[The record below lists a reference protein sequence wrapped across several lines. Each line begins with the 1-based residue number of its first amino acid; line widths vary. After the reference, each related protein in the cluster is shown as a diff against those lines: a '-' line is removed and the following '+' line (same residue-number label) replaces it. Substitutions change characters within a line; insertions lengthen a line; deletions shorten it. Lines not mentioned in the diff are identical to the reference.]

1 MYERLSQSQKDIV
14 NTILSQNNLTI
25 DEVKIGLG
33 TKNGFVLPYVF
44 IIPKNNNL
52 SMISTG
58 ILVEDVK

>member
-1 MYERLSQSQKDIV
+1 MYERLSQSKKDIV
-14 NTILSQNNLTI
+14 NTILSQNNLVL

-33 TKNGFVLPYVF
+33 TKNGFALPYVF

>member
-14 NTILSQNNLTI
+14 NTILSQNNLVL

-33 TKNGFVLPYVF
+33 TKNGFALPYVF

-52 SMISTG
+52 
-58 ILVEDVK
+58 